1 MEDGSIKA
9 NEDSLKAVVQEED
22 DEPIVEVLGFES
34 ADEINDDLVECLDV
48 KGEDYVLIDI
58 DNDSN
63 DMIEDVFMPEEG
75 YVNVSNDIVENVE
88 AGGDIPTII

>member
-1 MEDGSIKA
+1 MKDGSIKT
-9 NEDSLKAVVQEED
+9 NEDSLKTVVQVEN
-22 DEPIVEVLGFES
+22 DEPIVEVLGFET

-88 AGGDIPTII
+88 ASGDIPTII